1 MNRLNLAIIGQ
12 GRSGKGIHGVFYRSE
27 SNKHFTVK
35 YVVEEDEYR
44 GGVAEQLYEGCAILR
59 DYKELFDKTDVDLV
73 VNATFSEMHFT
84 ITQDLLQHGFNVLV
98 EKPFARNRFECDTLI
113 RLAEQKGVTLAVF
126 QQTFYSPIYMKA
138 IEVLQSGVLG
148 KPEQISIRYNGFSR
162 RWDWQTLQKR
172 LGGGLYNNGPH
183 PIGLGL
189 GFIDFDPAVRV
200 VYSKTDSTDLTSG
213 DGDDYAKVLFT
224 APGKPLV
231 DVEVNSTDAYPTHTI
246 KIQGTKGTY
255 VSSQSEYKYTYIID
269 GENPERP
276 VVEGS
281 LKKENGDP
289 VFCSEQL
296 IKHEVTGKFD
306 GTPFDVGVSNLYEDL
321 YYAIT
326 EGREMMITPKK
337 VKEIIG
343 IVESVHAQN
352 PLPRKF

>member
-12 GRSGKGIHGVFYRSE
+12 GRSGKGIHGVFYRSD
-27 SNKHFTVK
+27 NNRLFTVK
-35 YVVEEDEYR
+35 YVVEQDAYR
-44 GGVAEQLYEGCAILR
+44 GNLAKELYPGCTVLS
-59 DYKELFDKTDVDLV
+59 DYKELFAKTDIDLV
-73 VNATFSEMHFT
+73 VNATFSEMHFA
-84 ITQDLLQHGFNVLV
+84 ITEDLLEHGLNVLV

-269 GENPERP
+269 GENHERP

-306 GTPFDVGVSNLYEDL
+306 GTPFDMGVSNLYEDL